1 MRIEGGARRHLLVE
15 VDLVVLMQH
24 EIPFFDADTMLAGE
38 AATRVD
44 AKLQDIVPGSLGARR
59 ILRVVDVVQD
69 QRMHVAVAGVEDI
82 GDAQAVARDDL
93 TGAGKHMGEL
103 AERHGAVH
111 ADIVGDAAG
120 GAEGGF
126 PAFPDRRRFHGRLAF
141 LDSRDPVTARDRD
154 DAREHRIHLRLGAFD
169 LDDQ

>member
-1 MRIEGGARRHLLVE
+1 
-15 VDLVVLMQH
+15 
-24 EIPFFDADTMLAGE
+24 MLARQ
-38 AATRVD
+38 ATAGVNTE
-44 AKLQDIVPGSLGARR
+44 LEDIVAGGFGARR
-59 ILRVVDVVQD
+59 ILRVVDVVED

-126 PAFPDRRRFHGRLAF
+126 PAFPDRGRFHGRLAF
-141 LDSRDPVTARDRD
+141 LDGRDPVTARDRN